1 MIQYLPLFYIRFC
14 RALKTWISRRKS
26 PVKRKRRTPYLFQS
40 SFFSSVVEVRGVGP
54 RSKQPYSALSTRL
67 SNDWLFRTSVHPQTS
82 DWWSRDNNNLTEK
95 SGCVVCFY
103 NTDWQGNRKPC
114 VDVPLVNYAAR
125 ANSMLELFW
134 LFFAFNFNFRFYAAE
149 PATCLYRFKLSV
161 ESSTPPLR
169 HNQQRRFKV
178 RWL

>member
-1 MIQYLPLFYIRFC
+1 MQKRAIFSLFLMICTQTSCVMICHY
-14 RALKTWISRRKS
+14 
-26 PVKRKRRTPYLFQS
+26 
-40 SFFSSVVEVRGVGP
+40 SVIDKKMTEILYQNYSHFLVEVRGVGP

-67 SNDWLFRTSVHPQTS
+67 SNDWLFRTSVHSQTS

-103 NTDWQGNRKPC
+103 NTDLQGNRKPC

-125 ANSMLELFW
+125 ANSILELFW

-178 RWL
+178 KWL